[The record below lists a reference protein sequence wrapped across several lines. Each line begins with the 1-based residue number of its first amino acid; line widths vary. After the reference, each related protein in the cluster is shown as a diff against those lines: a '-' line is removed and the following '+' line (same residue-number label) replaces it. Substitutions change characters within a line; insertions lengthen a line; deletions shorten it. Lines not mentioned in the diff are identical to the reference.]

1 MTRSPDNTVHLGAKD
16 WLGIAGITF
25 TILSALFGIYLHH
38 DRQLTEVLT
47 RQQTLVERVERI
59 ENSLDKGFRP

>member
-1 MTRSPDNTVHLGAKD
+1 MTRSPDNTVHLSTKD
-16 WLGIAGITF
+16 WLGIAGITI
-25 TILSALFGIYLHH
+25 TILSSLFAVYLHH

-47 RQQTLVERVERI
+47 RQQTLVDRVERI